1 MVAPSKVEYLR
12 ITVVVRTSLKA
23 ESLHIS
29 VAVEVPFKSRVPEN
43 YCCCW
48 GPILNKLLMICFG
61 VGNMSG

>member
-43 YCCCW
+43 YCCCFF
-48 GPILNKLLMICFG
+48 LNKLLMICFG